1 MWSAAYQ
8 DEAEVAALQA
18 PMQQFRVYLQ
28 AIGGDLTEHCVQA
41 GEVRERLEATL
52 HHGLAFTTWDTLK
65 KFRWSDVKLVELV
78 FAWFTG
84 ALAG

>member
-28 AIGGDLTEHCVQA
+28 AIGDERTEHFA
-41 GEVRERLEATL
+41 HTGELRERLSGTP
-52 HHGLAFTTWDTLK
+52 HHGLAFTTWDTLRI
-65 KFRWSDVKLVELV
+65 FR
-78 FAWFTG
+78 
-84 ALAG
+84 